1 MNITTTTQVD
11 PGVAVY
17 YDRILLK
24 RALPALVHDRFAQKR
39 PIPAKGGTTI
49 KFRRYNSLT
58 AATTPIAEGVTPP
71 GQQMSKTDLQ
81 ATVSQYGSFIFEKA
95 A

>member
-58 AATTPIAEGVTPP
+58 AATTPIADGVTPP